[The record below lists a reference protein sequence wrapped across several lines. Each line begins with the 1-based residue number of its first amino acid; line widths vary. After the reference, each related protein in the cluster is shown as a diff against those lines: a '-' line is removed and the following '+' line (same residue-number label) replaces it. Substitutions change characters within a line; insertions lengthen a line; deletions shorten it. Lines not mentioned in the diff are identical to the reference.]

1 MRHARDD
8 GGGEA
13 MSPCEGRI
21 MLRSKSRP
29 VAIAMAA
36 PIAVSLGLALAFFG
50 AARPVQAQ
58 TAAPPPPVT
67 VAKPVVKDVE
77 EWDEFIGRFEAV
89 DQVDVRARVS
99 GYLDKVQFVDGAIV
113 KAGDL
118 LFTIDQRPY
127 QTALEQAQADLKSA
141 RARLDFAQTDEERA
155 DSLRKTGNISEQIF
169 DQRRQALLT
178 SRADVDRA
186 QAALD
191 RAKLDMEY
199 TEIRAPLTGRISR
212 HLISPGNLVNA
223 NDTLLTNIVA
233 TDPIYFYFD
242 VDERSYLD
250 YLAAGLNGTRAS
262 NEAGDVFVA
271 LTNEREATRK
281 GKLNFLD
288 NRIDQASG
296 TIRGRARFENPNLA
310 LTPGLFGR
318 VRILGAAKHRAV
330 LLPEEAFATDQD
342 RRIVYVVGPDDKVAA
357 KTVRMGPHIDGYRI
371 VRDGLTG
378 DETIVVNGLMR
389 VRPGVVVTPQMT
401 TLPPTRERSGG

>member
-1 MRHARDD
+1 
-8 GGGEA
+8 
-13 MSPCEGRI
+13 
-21 MLRSKSRP
+21 MLRSKSRL
-29 VAIAMAA
+29 VGFSLAA
-36 PIAVSLGLALAFFG
+36 LLLAYGLPFAAL
-50 AARPVQAQ
+50 AQ
-58 TAAPPPPVT
+58 TAAPPPPPVT
-67 VAKPVVKDVE
+67 VAKPIVKDVQ

-89 DQVDVRARVS
+89 DQVDIRSRVS

-141 RARLDFAQTDEERA
+141 QARLEFAQTDAERA
-155 DSLRKTGNISEQIF
+155 ESLRKTGNISEQIF

-178 SRADVDRA
+178 TRADADRA
-186 QAALD
+186 QATLD

-199 TEIRAPLTGRISR
+199 TEIRAPLAGRISR
-212 HLISPGNLVNA
+212 RLISPGNLVNA

-250 YLAAGLNGTRAS
+250 YLAAGLNGTRVS
-262 NEAGDVFVA
+262 KEVGDIFVA
-271 LTNEREATRK
+271 LTNEREPAHK
-281 GKLNFLD
+281 GRLDFLD

-296 TIRGRARFENPNLA
+296 TIRGRGVFENGDLK

-318 VRILGAAKHRAV
+318 VRILGAALHRGI

-342 RRIVYVVGPDDKVAA
+342 RRIVYVVGTDNKITA
-357 KTVRMGPHIDGYRI
+357 KTVRMGPHIDGYRV
-371 VRDGLTG
+371 VRDGLSG
-378 DETIVVNGLMR
+378 DETVVVNGLMR
-389 VRPGVVVTPQMT
+389 VRPGVVVDPQMT
-401 TLPPTRERSGG
+401 NLPPTRERVGG

>member
-1 MRHARDD
+1 
-8 GGGEA
+8 
-13 MSPCEGRI
+13 
-21 MLRSKSRP
+21 MLRSKSRL
-29 VAIAMAA
+29 VGFSLAA
-36 PIAVSLGLALAFFG
+36 LFLAYGLPFAAL
-50 AARPVQAQ
+50 AQ
-58 TAAPPPPVT
+58 TAAPPPPPVT
-67 VAKPVVKDVE
+67 VAKPIVKDVQ

-89 DQVDVRARVS
+89 DQVDIRSRVS

-141 RARLDFAQTDEERA
+141 QARLEFAQTDAERA
-155 DSLRKTGNISEQIF
+155 ESLRKTGNISEQIF

-178 SRADVDRA
+178 TRADADRA
-186 QAALD
+186 QATLD

-199 TEIRAPLTGRISR
+199 TEIRAPLAGRISR
-212 HLISPGNLVNA
+212 RLISPGNLVNA

-250 YLAAGLNGTRAS
+250 YLAAGLNGTRVS
-262 NEAGDVFVA
+262 KEVGDIFVA
-271 LTNEREATRK
+271 LTNEREPAHK
-281 GKLNFLD
+281 GRLDFLD

-296 TIRGRARFENPNLA
+296 TIRGRGVFENGDLK

-318 VRILGAAKHRAV
+318 VRILGAALHRGI

-342 RRIVYVVGPDDKVAA
+342 RRIVYVVGADNKITA
-357 KTVRMGPHIDGYRI
+357 KTVRMGPHIDGYRV
-371 VRDGLTG
+371 VRDGLSG
-378 DETIVVNGLMR
+378 DETVVVNGLMR
-389 VRPGVVVTPQMT
+389 VRPGVVVDPQMT
-401 TLPPTRERSGG
+401 NLPPTRERVGG